1 MSYSWTISVGIFSR
15 VPRSIPPRLPV
26 TVTVMSDNSDSDDGE
41 MSDVEND
48 LVSLYEETGH

>member
-15 VPRSIPPRLPV
+15 VPRSIPPRIPV